1 MKSESGFL
9 MLLSVTMVTAVVC
22 AHTSVSPPSSNLQ
35 EFFQRL
41 IDLSRNETRRLEDYV
56 SVLEQKLNDIN
67 VALDLKINKSEQEI
81 SKLRNELQQ
90 EKSIRSGLQ
99 RQTDNLTMQ
108 LFDMAAKYTSMVAR
122 MNAFEAHTNV
132 LNGSVSNL
140 TKTVSGVDVTKL
152 EDDHVQLLELKQKQ
166 GIVIQI
172 DHGVDGRLNPFKS
185 NGFCHHYQLDQSISV
200 LRVDG
205 WYFLIF
211 IQVMIHVEQFSF
223 SR

>member
-1 MKSESGFL
+1 
-9 MLLSVTMVTAVVC
+9 MLLSVTAVVC
-22 AHTSVSPPSSNLQ
+22 ALTSVSTTPSNSQ

-56 SVLEQKLNDIN
+56 SVLEQRLNDIK

-81 SKLRNELQQ
+81 IKLRNELQQ
-90 EKSIRSGLQ
+90 EKSMRSGLQ
-99 RQTDNLTMQ
+99 RQTDDLTMQ
-108 LFDMAAKYTSMVAR
+108 LFNMAAKNTNMAAR
-122 MNAFEAHTNV
+122 MNALEAHANV

-152 EDDHVQLLELKQKQ
+152 EDDHLQLLELKQKQ
-166 GIVIQI
+166 GIVKQI
-172 DHGVDGRLNPFKS
+172 GHDVDGKLTHLS
-185 NGFCHHYQLDQSISV
+185 QMGVCHHYQLDQSISV

-211 IQVMIHVEQFSF
+211 SDYDTCRKLLVFAIAK
-223 SR
+223 

>member
-1 MKSESGFL
+1 MESGFL
-9 MLLSVTMVTAVVC
+9 ILLSVTAVVC
-22 AHTSVSPPSSNLQ
+22 AHTSVSPPPSNLQ

-81 SKLRNELQQ
+81 TKLRNELQQ

-99 RQTDNLTMQ
+99 RQTDDLTMQ
-108 LFDMAAKYTSMVAR
+108 LFDMAAKFTSMVAR
-122 MNAFEAHTNV
+122 MNALEAHTNV

-140 TKTVSGVDVTKL
+140 TKTVSSVDVSKL
-152 EDDHVQLLELKQKQ
+152 KDDHVQLLELKQKQ
-166 GIVIQI
+166 GIVLQI
-172 DHGVDGRLNPFKS
+172 GHGVDDNLNP
-185 NGFCHHYQLDQSISV
+185 FCHHYQLNQSISV

-205 WYFLIF
+205 WYFLLC
-211 IQVMIHVEQFSF
+211 IQVIIHVEHFSF